1 MQFHTVEKI
10 GGTSM
15 SDYVAVRD
23 NIILKPVHNESIYNR
38 VFVVSAYGGITNLLL
53 EHKKNG
59 TSGVYAEFANSLN
72 DDSWMEA
79 MEKLKQEI
87 FSINQQLF
95 KDKKT
100 LNKANE
106 FIGERLDD
114 AERVLADLQRLCQ
127 HGHFALDMHLATVRE
142 MLASIGEAHS
152 AWNTATL
159 LKKDKINARYVDL
172 TGWQTDKHMKL
183 DERIDK
189 AFAKIDLSK
198 ELPIVTGYAHSDDG
212 LMSTF
217 DRGYSEMT
225 FSRIAVLTNANE
237 AIIHKE
243 FHLST

>member
-1 MQFHTVEKI
+1 
-10 GGTSM
+10 M

-114 AERVLADLQRLCQ
+114 A
-127 HGHFALDMHLATVRE
+127 
-142 MLASIGEAHS
+142 
-152 AWNTATL
+152 
-159 LKKDKINARYVDL
+159 
-172 TGWQTDKHMKL
+172 
-183 DERIDK
+183 
-189 AFAKIDLSK
+189 
-198 ELPIVTGYAHSDDG
+198 
-212 LMSTF
+212 
-217 DRGYSEMT
+217 
-225 FSRIAVLTNANE
+225 
-237 AIIHKE
+237 
-243 FHLST
+243 